1 MVKLRIGNAAASIK
15 AREAEKAPLSEHK
28 ILIVDDEEPN
38 LRNLAAALSDKY
50 PVKTHLDAREAL
62 KEIDSGETYDVIV
75 SDYRMPEMNGVDFF
89 KALKQRHHTAPRI
102 MVTGFAA
109 LDNVIAAINECSVFQ
124 YVTKPIDVDSFK
136 KSIDDAVSHKE
147 MRDENGRLM
156 TLVKELLESNAE
168 LAKDNEALGGAK
180 ASERMAES
188 NKPRKSDLCVLFAD
202 VRGFTKVV
210 REHDPEAVISAL
222 QQLFKPMHDIVYDAG
237 GIIDKHLGDGLMAVF
252 GLSGQTTASAALA
265 AVREMVPATAQTLE
279 TLPEPFNQLRVSFG
293 LAAGEV
299 VVGMLGSQ
307 RRAELAVI
315 GEPAN
320 LAARLQEFSKIAL
333 TDSDEGKALGAFE
346 RVMCLYDPTSFPEG
360 EQGADLINLTDA
372 RVRDFGDLKSLAVLR
387 A

>member
-1 MVKLRIGNAAASIK
+1 MVKLRIGSAAASIK
-15 AREAEKAPLSEHK
+15 AKSNEAIPVSQYKV
-28 ILIVDDEEPN
+28 LIVDDEEPN
-38 LRNLAAALSDKY
+38 LRNLAAALSSKY
-50 PVKTHLDAREAL
+50 PVKTYLDARQAL
-62 KEIDSGETYDVIV
+62 KEIDDGENYDVII

-89 KALKQRHHTAPRI
+89 KALKQRHHPAPRI

-109 LDNVIAAINECSVFQ
+109 LDNVIAAINECSVYR
-124 YVTKPIDVDSFK
+124 YVTKPIEVDAFQRAV
-136 KSIDDAVSHKE
+136 DDAVSHKE

-168 LAKDNEALGGAK
+168 LAKDNEALGGSK

-188 NKPRKSDLCVLFAD
+188 NKPRKSVLCVLFAD

-210 REHDPEAVISAL
+210 REHDPEAVINAL
-222 QQLFKPMHDIVYDAG
+222 QKLFKPMHDIVYDAG

-265 AVREMVPATAQTLE
+265 AVRELLPATAATL
-279 TLPEPFNQLRVSFG
+279 TALPEPFNELRVSFG

-320 LAARLQEFSKIAL
+320 LAARLQEFSKLAL
-333 TDSDEGKALGAFE
+333 GDSEEGKALGLFE
-346 RVMCLYDPTSFPEG
+346 RVMCLYDPSSFPNG
-360 EQGADLINLTDA
+360 EVGADLIDLTAA
-372 RVRDFGDLKSLAVLR
+372 RVRDFGDLQRLAVLR

>member
-1 MVKLRIGNAAASIK
+1 M
-15 AREAEKAPLSEHK
+15 
-28 ILIVDDEEPN
+28 IVDDEEPN

-62 KEIDSGETYDVIV
+62 KEIDSGEKYDVIV

-180 ASERMAES
+180 ASERMADS
-188 NKPRKSDLCVLFAD
+188 NKP
-202 VRGFTKVV
+202 
-210 REHDPEAVISAL
+210 
-222 QQLFKPMHDIVYDAG
+222 
-237 GIIDKHLGDGLMAVF
+237 
-252 GLSGQTTASAALA
+252 
-265 AVREMVPATAQTLE
+265 
-279 TLPEPFNQLRVSFG
+279 
-293 LAAGEV
+293 
-299 VVGMLGSQ
+299 
-307 RRAELAVI
+307 
-315 GEPAN
+315 
-320 LAARLQEFSKIAL
+320 
-333 TDSDEGKALGAFE
+333 
-346 RVMCLYDPTSFPEG
+346 
-360 EQGADLINLTDA
+360 
-372 RVRDFGDLKSLAVLR
+372 
-387 A
+387 